1 MRTMFLCS
9 FPHGDLRY
17 SSCIFRGFTSERSR
31 WSASVRGI
39 RDVAGRDQQKFV
51 RSVEQ
56 QKRVHEI
63 RVLGYYYPQ
72 ITGGQFVDLRVGG
85 AIGIRQVQGVDGV
98 VTRVA
103 QPVRQL
109 AGELRV
115 NQEVQIRTGSV
126 RLT

>member
-1 MRTMFLCS
+1 MEIYAILAAS
-9 FPHGDLRY
+9 FEDSRVKDQGGPRQFEVFVRLERRRDRRY
-17 SSCIFRGFTSERSR
+17 LSHEEFCQ
-31 WSASVRGI
+31 VGI
-39 RDVAGRDQQKFV
+39 CDVTGRDQQKFV

-85 AIGIRQVQGVDGV
+85 AIGIRQVQGV
-98 VTRVA
+98 
-103 QPVRQL
+103 
-109 AGELRV
+109 E
-115 NQEVQIRTGSV
+115 EVQIRTGSV